1 MQDGLTREESGASK
15 PHHELIVLIL
25 IWVSAMRKQG
35 ERRDFLEERVN
46 KNGWTL
52 ILYEK

>member
-25 IWVSAMRKQG
+25 IWVRATSGRI
-35 ERRDFLEERVN
+35 EERFFGR
-46 KNGWTL
+46 KSEQEMLGH
-52 ILYEK
+52 